1 MLRPPKPDLENMSTI
16 NLTSMVDILM
26 VLIIMFLMMETS
38 SGSTWGFNMKLPAVV
53 AVEKPKD
60 PTVLISISAEK
71 KLFVTTSAEGDK
83 QLQRDALKS
92 EIARLRK
99 EYGFKIVVIKA
110 DKKLKYTEIITI
122 MDDAK
127 RAGYENISLAT
138 GI

>member
-1 MLRPPKPDLENMSTI
+1 MLRPPKPDMESISAI
-16 NLTSMVDILM
+16 NLTSLVDILM

-38 SGSTWGFNMKLPAVV
+38 GASNWGFNMKLPTVV

-60 PTVLISISAEK
+60 PTVLISMSAEK

-83 QLQRDALKS
+83 LLQKDALKA

-99 EYGFKIVVIKA
+99 EYGYKIVVIKA
-110 DKKLKYTEIITI
+110 DKKLKYNDIVGI

-138 GI
+138 GL